1 MNLLSIKD
9 LTKIGREAPLFTD
22 VTLGLDEGQK
32 AALIGKNGAGKST
45 LLNCVAGVLAPD
57 KGSVVFNKEA
67 GFSYVSLDL
76 TGFRSGS
83 MNEVIDTGKA
93 AAAHTDGLPE
103 RRKNEQT

>member
-9 LTKIGREAPLFTD
+9 LTKIGREKPLFTD

-45 LLNCVAGVLAPD
+45 LFNCVAGVLAPD

-67 GFSYVSLDL
+67 GFSYL
-76 TGFRSGS
+76 
-83 MNEVIDTGKA
+83 A
-93 AAAHTDGLPE
+93 
-103 RRKNEQT
+103 Q